1 MAYTDSKVAVSIN
14 LKTGVNSGIATGD
27 TYTDIEAIKGS
38 NYNDTFV
45 GDGSG
50 IDFDGGAGVDTVDYS
65 ASAAGIN
72 VDVRLGVGLVGRG
85 GDAAG
90 TTLTS
95 IENVIGTAFN
105 DTFTVGPDATATKFT
120 FTGGAGDDIYYIANG
135 ITPTILELA
144 DGGNDEV
151 SVSVINPS
159 GTVLAANVERL
170 TYTGSLAFTGYGNDL
185 DNVITGG
192 SGNDTLLAVRVPTS
206 SSAAPEWTPWLT
218 PTVRWR

>member
-1 MAYTDSKVAVSIN
+1 MAVIN
-14 LKTGVNSGIATGD
+14 GTNGVDTLTGTSEDDQINALAGNDV
-27 TYTDIEAIKGS
+27 IKGS
-38 NYNDTFV
+38 AGADKL
-45 GDGSG
+45 G
-50 IDFDGGAGVDTVDYS
+50 GGAGIDTVDYS
-65 ASAAGIN
+65 ASAEGIN

-85 GDAAG
+85 GDAEG
-90 TTLTS
+90 DTLVDV
-95 IENVIGTAFN
+95 ENVIGTAFN